1 MHEAAGYKVVY
12 IKQKY
17 LYIYKHIIFI
27 FSLLVGGGYPQTMV
41 IHGS

>member
-27 FSLLVGGGYPQTMV
+27 F
-41 IHGS
+41 HC